1 MSNFICFLILG
12 IEGCCW
18 TSTTNDYMHILLLDP
33 CLAECP
39 VKLPLSVCPSVSSAF
54 FLRNSSLVFSDFW
67 HNIKRQSFY
76 KLVLSFLLEV
86 ARLVQN
92 TQNRKLVIFL
102 QYIKKK
108 FSQLLCV
115 LLWCKTFRYFTGV
128 QSCSLLHVIM
138 TISLRKLQSS
148 VWYGRTAKI
157 QKLQILQIYPKYYC
171 TFNILL
177 SRV

>member
-18 TSTTNDYMHILLLDP
+18 TSTTNDYIHILLLDP
-33 CLAECP
+33 HLAESP
-39 VKLPLSVCPSVSSAF
+39 IKLSLSVSLSICQFSI
-54 FLRNSSLVFSDFW
+54 FLRNGSLVFSDFW

-86 ARLVQN
+86 PRHVQN

-102 QYIKKK
+102 QYVKKLL
-108 FSQLLCV
+108 QLLCV
-115 LLWCKTFRYFTGV
+115 LLGCKTFRYFTGV
-128 QSCSLLHVIM
+128 QSCLLSHVIM

-157 QKLQILQIYPKYYC
+157 QKLQILQIYPKCYC
-171 TFNILL
+171 TFNIAYQTY
-177 SRV
+177 